1 VIANDL
7 SPAAA
12 EAMRRNV
19 AINELGPEKEDVVGS
34 EVFRKEGKVRVKE
47 GDAWWVSPS
56 IARWEG

>member
-1 VIANDL
+1 MIANDL

-19 AINELGPEKEDVVGS
+19 AINELGPENKDVGDS
-34 EVFRKEGKVRVKE
+34 ELFRKEGKVRVNE

-56 IARWEG
+56 IA

>member
-1 VIANDL
+1 MIANDL

-19 AINELGPEKEDVVGS
+19 AINELGPEKKDVGDS
-34 EVFRKEGKVRVKE
+34 ELFLKEGKVRVNE

-56 IARWEG
+56 IA